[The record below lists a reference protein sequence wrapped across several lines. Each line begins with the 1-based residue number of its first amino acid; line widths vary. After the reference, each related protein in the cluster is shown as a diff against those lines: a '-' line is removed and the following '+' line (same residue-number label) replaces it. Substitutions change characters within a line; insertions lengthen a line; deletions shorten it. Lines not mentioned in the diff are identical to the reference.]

1 MFDGL
6 IFGWRTAVLTVV
18 TVQLLTIAMGLSRV
32 FANRVANRTLVALL
46 IVLGGIL
53 LPWLIGFAG
62 FYDRWRWLT
71 FAPFQITLAVAPLI
85 WLYAHALVTG
95 RWPRNGWR
103 HLLPAIV
110 QATFLTASFLLPMPI
125 KDRW

>member
-6 IFGWRTAVLTVV
+6 SFGWRTAVLTLAA
-18 TVQLLTIAMGLSRV
+18 VQLLTIALGLTRTL
-32 FANRVANRTLVALL
+32 ANRVANQTLAMLL
-46 IVLGGIL
+46 IVLVGVL

-95 RWPRNGWR
+95 
-103 HLLPAIV
+103 
-110 QATFLTASFLLPMPI
+110 Q
-125 KDRW
+125 